1 MPYYIYRVKPFAQLE
16 KLANFETYQ
25 DASAHAKALRAKQR
39 ADSLG
44 KIKIMFAGN
53 ELQVEDL
60 LCQVRT
66 PGPKG
71 DD

>member
-16 KLANFETYQ
+16 KLSELDTFQ
-25 DASAHAKALRAKQR
+25 DASAQAKTLRAAQT
-39 ADSLG
+39 ADASG
-44 KIKIMFAGN
+44 TIKIMFADT
-53 ELQVEDL
+53 EFQAEDL